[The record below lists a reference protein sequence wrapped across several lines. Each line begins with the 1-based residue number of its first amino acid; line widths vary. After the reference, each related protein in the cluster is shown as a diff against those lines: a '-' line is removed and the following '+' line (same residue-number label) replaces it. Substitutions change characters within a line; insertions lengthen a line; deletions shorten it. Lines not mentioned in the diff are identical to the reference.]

1 MARIKEM
8 DLTSGSIFKKL
19 FIYALPFIFT
29 NILQILFSATDI
41 AVLGIMLDESIADK
55 AVAAVGA
62 NTALNGLLVNFFVG
76 FSIGSNVV
84 LARYVG
90 ARNLEASRRTVGTSI
105 LIALIAGI
113 FLLAVGVPMSE
124 IFLTW
129 MGCDPDILAMATTYL
144 RIYFIGMP
152 IMMVYNFS
160 ASILRAIGDTKR
172 PLIFLAIGGVANV
185 FLNIMFILMGLT
197 VEGVAIG
204 TIVSQLISATL
215 TLSVLFK
222 SNGYGSL
229 KIKYLK
235 IFKTQLKEILAIGV
249 PSGVQSLA
257 FNISNVLIQSTV
269 NSFGQVG
276 MSANTTAQQFDA
288 IVYNV
293 GNAVSMSTM
302 SFVGQNIGAKR
313 MDRVK
318 RTIIDGAILVF
329 LIQFGLGAIF
339 ALLAPQLCGII
350 ANAKDVI
357 EMAVVRL
364 IIMSLTYFL
373 CGEMEVL
380 ANSVRAMGKPVVSL
394 IISVFGA
401 SVCRV
406 LFLEITFA
414 FFPSFHTIFWS
425 YPASWLITV
434 LIYLVV
440 VPIVFKK
447 VKKKIEEATQNT
459 EVEPNNQTH
468 IDVAVE
474 ESAPTNE

>member
-19 FIYALPFIFT
+19 FIYAVPFIFT
-29 NILQILFSATDI
+29 NILQIFFSATDI
-41 AVLGIMLDESIADK
+41 AVLGIMVDDK

-62 NTALNGLLVNFFVG
+62 NSALNGLLVNLFIG
-76 FSIGSNVV
+76 LSIGANIV

-90 ARNLEASRRTVGTSI
+90 ARDLESSRRTVGTAI

-113 FLLAVGVPMSE
+113 ILLAIGVPMAQT
-124 IFLTW
+124 FLVW
-129 MGCDPDILAMATTYL
+129 MGCDPDVLAMATVYL

-160 ASILRAIGDTKR
+160 ASILRAIGDTRR

-185 FLNIMFILMGLT
+185 FLNIMFILMGMT

-204 TIVSQLISATL
+204 TIASQFISASL
-215 TLSVLFK
+215 TLGVLFK
-222 SNGYGSL
+222 GNGYGSL
-229 KIKYLK
+229 KFKYLK
-235 IFKTQLKEILAIGV
+235 IFKKQLKEILAIGV
-249 PSGVQSLA
+249 PSGLQSLA

-276 MSANTTAQQFDA
+276 MSANTTAAQFDA

-302 SFVGQNIGAKR
+302 SFVGQNIGARR

-329 LIQFGLGAIF
+329 IIQFGLGSIF
-339 ALLAPQLCGII
+339 ALLAPRLCGII
-350 ANAKDVI
+350 ANAPEVI
-357 EMAVVRL
+357 EMASIRL
-364 IIMSLTYFL
+364 VIMALSYFI
-373 CGEMEVL
+373 CGEMEVC

-394 IISVFGA
+394 IISVLGA

-406 LFLEITFA
+406 LFLEITFS
-414 FFPSFHTIFWS
+414 FFPYFHTIFFS

-434 LIYLVV
+434 LLYLVV
-440 VPIVFKK
+440 VPKVFKHT
-447 VKKKIEEATQNT
+447 KKKINAPQESVNSQN
-459 EVEPNNQTH
+459 
-468 IDVAVE
+468 
-474 ESAPTNE
+474 